1 MSAELALEKLKAKK
15 LKLAFGESLTGGLLC
30 AEFVAVP
37 GASDAVLGAIVAYQT
52 RLKSALLGVSSEL
65 LAERGAV
72 DPEVALQMAEGAR
85 SRLSSK
91 LLIDIDSAVGIS
103 TTGVAGPDT
112 QDGKPVGLVYVG
124 ISGPKGMKVFSH
136 EFSGDRSSIRAQS
149 VQAAVADLLEY
160 LGV

>member
-72 DPEVALQMAEGAR
+72 DPEVALQMADGAR

-149 VQAAVADLLEY
+149 VQTAVGDLLEY